1 MAKSFTLVQLK
12 YFTVV
17 ARLENMRAAAFELD
31 VTQSTLSAAIHKL
44 ESEVGAKLFHR
55 RSNRGL
61 RLTAEGRR
69 LLMGARTVLEDA
81 DQLYRSV
88 RAEREELAGDLVAGI
103 FSPIAPF
110 LAPRILTAFQHQH
123 PAIRLS
129 FLEAD
134 QETLMRSLAEGTC
147 ETALM
152 YDLGLSTS
160 YEYRVLRRVPPHLLV
175 SENHPRARHPD
186 VPVHLR
192 EFEDEPFV
200 LLDLKH
206 SREYY
211 LDIFKRLGLRPR
223 IRHLVSGYE
232 TVRSYVS
239 MGHGYSLLNWRLAG
253 DVTYAGGRVVP
264 LELAD
269 ELAPIELVLVRLRG
283 ARTTR
288 KSIAFE
294 EICSTLHSAD
304 SGSTLF

>member
-1 MAKSFTLVQLK
+1 MAKSFTLVQLR

-17 ARLENMRAAAFELD
+17 ARLENMRAAAFELN
-31 VTQSTLSAAIHKL
+31 VTQSTLSAAIHQL
-44 ESEVGAKLFHR
+44 EREVGAELFHR

-81 DQLYRSV
+81 DQLYHSV

-110 LAPRILTAFQHQH
+110 LAPKILTAFEQHH
-123 PAIRLS
+123 PAIKLS

-134 QETLMRSLAEGTC
+134 QETLMKSLAEGTC
-147 ETALM
+147 EIALM
-152 YDLGLSTS
+152 YDLGLGTD
-160 YEYRVLRRVPPHLLV
+160 YEYRVLQRVPPHLLV
-175 SENHPRARHPD
+175 SEDHPRAAQPD
-186 VPVHLR
+186 VAVHLK

-239 MGHGYSLLNWRLAG
+239 MGHGYSLLNWRLTR
-253 DVTYAGGRVVP
+253 DVTYAGGRVIP

-269 ELAPIELVLVRLRG
+269 ALPPIELVLVRLRG
-283 ARTTR
+283 ARPTR

-294 EICSTLHSAD
+294 EICVELQSPGRS
-304 SGSTLF
+304 

>member
-1 MAKSFTLVQLK
+1 MAKSFTLVQLR
-12 YFTVV
+12 YFMVV
-17 ARLENMRAAAFELD
+17 ARLENMRAASFELN
-31 VTQSTLSAAIHKL
+31 VTQSTLSAAMQQL
-44 ESEVGAKLFHR
+44 EKEVGVQLFHR

-69 LLMGARTVLEDA
+69 LLIGARTVLEDA
-81 DQLYRSV
+81 DQLYHSV

-110 LAPRILTAFQHQH
+110 VAPKILTAFKQQH
-123 PAIRLS
+123 PAIKLS

-134 QETLMRSLAEGTC
+134 QETLMRSLSEGTC

-152 YDLGLSTS
+152 YDLGLGTD
-160 YEYRVLRRVPPHLLV
+160 YEYQILQRVPPHLLV
-175 SENHPRARHPD
+175 SENHPRAAAPD
-186 VPVHLR
+186 EPVHLR
-192 EFEDEPFV
+192 EFENEPFV

-239 MGHGYSLLNWRLAG
+239 MNHGYSMLNWRLAR
-253 DVTYAGGRVVP
+253 DVTYAGGRVIP

-269 ELAPIELVLVRLRG
+269 DLPPIELVLVRLRG

-288 KSIAFE
+288 KSAAFE
-294 EICSTLHSAD
+294 RICMDLQGAPDGLSLR
-304 SGSTLF
+304 